1 MSNSINDR
9 INRLRSRRSGLDRSS
24 VIAMDAKDFIVN
36 RSLTQEVWEQRAKD
50 KPSTTFAL
58 GAMQE
63 VDPTYTRIS
72 LETAERVSNQL
83 TKRMSGNMEFE
94 LQGSV
99 PLNVH
104 IRGVSDVDLLALEA
118 DFHTYDTRGAMSSSG
133 QYNSPTTR
141 TSVGVLTA
149 RRAEISLAL
158 REAFPAATVDTSG
171 SKAIKLRGGSL
182 ARPVDVVPSHWH
194 DTIDYQASRQ
204 KHDRAVTILDS
215 HKSATL
221 ENWPFQHIKKVR
233 ERCESTGGGLR
244 KSIRLCKNLKAELEA
259 EGQSVTVS
267 SFDIAS
273 IMYHANMANLTVGS
287 FYELAILAEAQR
299 HLDYLWSNK
308 EEARRLIVPDGSRF
322 IFDAEE
328 KFTGLLH
335 LSVAMDNLLRE
346 VAKEQS
352 YLLSLSEKPM
362 LDASREAVI
371 KSAIF

>member
-1 MSNSINDR
+1 MSNSTSDR
-9 INRLRSRRSGLDRSS
+9 INRLRSRRSGLDRSAL
-24 VIAMDAKDFIVN
+24 VAMDAKDFIVN
-36 RSLTQEVWEQRAKD
+36 RSLTQEVWERRAKD
-50 KPSTTFAL
+50 KPNTTFAL

-63 VDPTYTRIS
+63 VDPAYTRIS

-83 TKRMSGNMEFE
+83 AKRLTGNMEFE

-118 DFHTYDTRGAMSSSG
+118 DFHTYDTRGVMSRTG
-133 QYNSPTTR
+133 QYRSPTTL

-149 RRAEISLAL
+149 RRAEISRAL
-158 REAFPAATVDTSG
+158 KEAFPAAHVDTSG
-171 SKAIKLRGGSL
+171 SKAIKLWGGSL

-194 DTIDYQASRQ
+194 DTVDYQASRE
-204 KHDRAVTILDS
+204 KYDRAVTILDS
-215 HKSATL
+215 HKNVTL
-221 ENWPFQHIKKVR
+221 ENWPFLHIKKVR
-233 ERCESTGGGLR
+233 ERCDSTGGGLR

-259 EGQSVTVS
+259 EGQSVTIS

-273 IMYHANMANLTVGS
+273 LMYHANMASLTVGS
-287 FYELAILAEAQR
+287 LYELAILAETQR
-299 HLDYLWSNK
+299 HLDYLWRNK
-308 EEARRLIVPDGSRF
+308 EEARRLVVPDGSRYVL
-322 IFDAEE
+322 DAEE

-335 LSVAMDNLLRE
+335 LSVAMDKLLQA

-352 YLLSLSEKPM
+352 HLLSLYESPM

-371 KSAIF
+371 KAAVF

>member
-1 MSNSINDR
+1 MSSSINDR
-9 INRLRSRRSGLDRSS
+9 INRLRSRRSGLDRTS

-36 RSLTQEVWEQRAKD
+36 RSLAQEAWERRAKD
-50 KPSTTFAL
+50 KPNTTFAL

-83 TKRMSGNMEFE
+83 ARRLMGNMEFE

-104 IRGVSDVDLLALEA
+104 IRGVSDVDLLALEG
-118 DFHTYDTRGAMSSSG
+118 DFHTYDSRGVMSRTG

-149 RRAEISLAL
+149 RRAEIIRSL
-158 REAFPAATVDTSG
+158 REAFPAAHVDTSG
-171 SKAIKLRGGSL
+171 AKAVKLSGGSL

-194 DTIDYQASRQ
+194 DTIDYQTSRQ
-204 KHDRAVTILDS
+204 KHDRAVTILDAQKNS
-215 HKSATL
+215 TL
-221 ENWPFQHIKKVR
+221 ENWPFLHIKKVR

-244 KSIRLCKNLKAELEA
+244 KSIRLCKNIKAELEA
-259 EGQSVTVS
+259 EGQSVNIS
-267 SFDIAS
+267 SFDMAS
-273 IMYHANMANLTVGS
+273 IMYHANMANLTAGS
-287 FYELAILAEAQR
+287 FYELAILAETQR
-299 HLDYLWSNK
+299 YLDYLWNNK
-308 EEARRLIVPDGSRF
+308 DQARRLIVPDGSRF
-322 IFDAEE
+322 IFDAED

-335 LSVAMDNLLRE
+335 LSVAMDKLLQA

-352 YLLSLSEKPM
+352 YLLRQYESPM

-371 KSAIF
+371 KAAVL